1 MFNIMFHMINK
12 RALLVEVSFTL
23 VSLNF
28 YLFQNNFATLRTPKW
43 VMLRLKRF
51 LLETLNERMILKALL
66 QIKNS
71 ERFLFVYIK
80 RIIL

>member
-43 VMLRLKRF
+43 VMLHLKRF